1 MDSKRNNMQHGV
13 SSASDQLS
21 TRLNLVTTL
30 THGFWLSYKSCCS
43 TKHAPPHL
51 NINFTQNRKPMISN
65 LMKHPWS
72 RELWHH
78 QEVQP
83 SALPHTSKAVKIRNN
98 SLSLSIFT
106 IISWSSQISQFHV
119 HVHKCANSVPGGTPF
134 TPPALKNWSPQ
145 GHRFNFKS
153 AKIPETIEG
162 LLYSLRSLKD
172 RHCTFLKDTA

>member
-1 MDSKRNNMQHGV
+1 MDSKRKNMQHGV
-13 SSASDQLS
+13 SSSSDQLS

-51 NINFTQNRKPMISN
+51 NIIFTQNKKPMISN

-119 HVHKCANSVPGGTPF
+119 HVDKCANSVPGGTPF
-134 TPPALKNWSPQ
+134 TL
-145 GHRFNFKS
+145 HLLC
-153 AKIPETIEG
+153 KIDHHKDTNSISNVP
-162 LLYSLRSLKD
+162 RSQRPLKD
-172 RHCTFLKDTA
+172 SSIL